1 MLVLGTTHSSMA
13 CDDGTSTQDVQ
24 VSSVASLLA
33 ASAAASSLIDAVL
46 ACG

>member
-1 MLVLGTTHSSMA
+1 MLVVGTTHSSMT
-13 CDDGTSTQDVQ
+13 CDTGTQDVQ